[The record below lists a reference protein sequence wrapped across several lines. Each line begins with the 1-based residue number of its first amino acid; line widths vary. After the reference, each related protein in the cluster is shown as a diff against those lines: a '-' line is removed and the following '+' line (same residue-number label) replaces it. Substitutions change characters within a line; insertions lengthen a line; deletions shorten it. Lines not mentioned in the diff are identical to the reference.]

1 MSLMVH
7 TDLENL
13 YDIVCS
19 RNFVHKIFLVQDKTS
34 IKKHDNG
41 RHINFHRIYNY
52 NDLYNIENITVPD
65 NFTSMIESNLKSVDI
80 EMETNHQ
87 VIKKTDT
94 SFIVKY
100 TSILKK
106 PEYVYGILGNTK
118 IILYVQFSQ
127 NKKDKS
133 MTVVHFNKKLVNANE
148 QDDDEV
154 IIDAD
159 NSDVISNIYQQDTLQ
174 INSSIVSISETLLG
188 YNLVHDFVI
197 PFINNIF
204 NTSFGILKDVYILRF
219 IKYMSKKNIEIYKKK
234 E

>member
-1 MSLMVH
+1 
-7 TDLENL
+7 
-13 YDIVCS
+13 
-19 RNFVHKIFLVQDKTS
+19 
-34 IKKHDNG
+34 
-41 RHINFHRIYNY
+41 
-52 NDLYNIENITVPD
+52 
-65 NFTSMIESNLKSVDI
+65 
-80 EMETNHQ
+80 
-87 VIKKTDT
+87 
-94 SFIVKY
+94 
-100 TSILKK
+100 
-106 PEYVYGILGNTK
+106 
-118 IILYVQFSQ
+118 
-127 NKKDKS
+127 
-133 MTVVHFNKKLVNANE
+133 VHFNKKLVNANE